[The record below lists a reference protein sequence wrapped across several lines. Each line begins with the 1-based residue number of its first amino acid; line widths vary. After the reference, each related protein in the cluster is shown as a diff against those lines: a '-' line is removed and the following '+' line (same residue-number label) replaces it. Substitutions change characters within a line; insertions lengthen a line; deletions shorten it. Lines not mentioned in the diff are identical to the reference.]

1 MLPTTARL
9 SDATAQADRPFRGA
23 PRTQIPTPYLMNHST
38 NPMKRSSFLAL
49 AFVTICVFLTGCA
62 AKSGPATAP
71 LTPTG
76 VTTAGGNPASPI
88 PTPAVVAGERAE
100 FMRIHNQARASVGV
114 PPLEWSQELASL
126 AQEWAN
132 RLARRG
138 QLEHRSGNSY
148 GENLAYGTELSAAAA
163 ANLWLQERAA
173 YDGGP
178 INSGNISAVGHY
190 TQMIWRSTTRVG
202 YGIARVGG
210 NTYVVANYAPAG
222 NVVGQR
228 PR

>member
-1 MLPTTARL
+1 MLNNVTG
-9 SDATAQADRPFRGA
+9 QADRPFRGA
-23 PRTQIPTPYLMNHST
+23 PRTRIPTLCLMNYLT
-38 NPMKRSSFLAL
+38 NPMRRSSFLAL
-49 AFVTICVFLTGCA
+49 AFVTICAFLTGCA

-71 LTPTG
+71 LTPSG
-76 VTTAGGNPASPI
+76 VTTAGRNPASPI
-88 PTPAVVAGERAE
+88 PPPALAVGERAE
-100 FMRIHNQARASVGV
+100 FMRIHNQARASAGV
-114 PPLEWSQELASL
+114 PPLEWSQELASF

-132 RLARRG
+132 RLASRG
-138 QLEHRSGNSY
+138 QLEHRPGNLY
-148 GENLAYGTELSAAAA
+148 GENLAYGTELRAAAA

-178 INSGNISAVGHY
+178 IDSGNISAVGHY

-202 YGIARVGG
+202 YGIARVGS
-210 NTYVVANYAPAG
+210 NIYVVANYAPAG

>member
-1 MLPTTARL
+1 
-9 SDATAQADRPFRGA
+9 
-23 PRTQIPTPYLMNHST
+23 
-38 NPMKRSSFLAL
+38 MKRSSFLAL
-49 AFVTICVFLTGCA
+49 AFVTLCAFLTGCA
-62 AKSGPATAP
+62 AKPG
-71 LTPTG
+71 
-76 VTTAGGNPASPI
+76 PASPI
-88 PTPAVVAGERAE
+88 PTPAVAAGDRAE

-114 PPLEWSQELASL
+114 PPLEWSQELASF

-178 INSGNISAVGHY
+178 IASRNISAVGHY

-202 YGIARVGG
+202 YGIARVGS
-210 NTYVVANYAPAG
+210 NIYVVANYAPAG